1 MNPIV
6 TKRLRDA
13 LEASNSILAWTQGVT
28 FERYL
33 ADGLLRSAIERQIG
47 IVGEALNV
55 ARRADLG
62 IADHVPDLHGWISMR
77 NFVIHIYDRVDHRI
91 VWDSIAD
98 NVPEL
103 IATLER
109 LLAEDSSRG

>member
-1 MNPIV
+1 M
-6 TKRLRDA
+6 
-13 LEASNSILAWTQGVT
+13 WTQDVT

-55 ARRADLG
+55 ARKADME
-62 IADHVPDLHGWISMR
+62 IVDHIPDLRGWISMR
-77 NFVIHIYDRVDHRI
+77 NFVIHIYDRIDHRI

-98 NVPEL
+98 DVPDL
-103 IATLER
+103 INALQR
-109 LLAEDSSRG
+109 LLDEGSAKHGR